1 MRKLLPKSLLGQL
14 LLLVALALFAAQAI
28 NFAMLVR
35 AGERLRFAEAAGPV
49 IERTIRTAE
58 SLSVGEPLPAR
69 HGRRHRRGGGRM
81 SVGPQSAVSEN
92 GLPRVTEYEQRLASL
107 LETSGIYAR
116 RVEVGRADIAQLR
129 NVRGHS
135 RPVAEGRFRNRRPP
149 QVFRV
154 SVQLEDGRWL
164 NSWMRVTAGGIGALV
179 SIVAQTVILYGVL
192 MLVLFL
198 FVRRVSR
205 PLRSLTSAV
214 GDFADAESGKPLP
227 VEGPRDIASLIG
239 AFNAMRVRIAGML
252 GEKDHM
258 LGAIGHDLRTPLAAL
273 RIHAENVPDE
283 SERARMVETIS
294 GMTETLDD
302 ILSLARLGRPNARQE
317 KLDLTALVDSAIEDF
332 RVVGAA
338 VQFED
343 SARLIVNGRS
353 NLLKRAIRNLIDN
366 ALRYGETAS
375 VRVRQVGQQAVVE
388 IDDNGPGIDPAALET
403 VFEPFARLDE
413 SRNREQGGSGLGLAL
428 ARAIVREHGG
438 ELTLENRAGGGLR
451 ARLSLLL
458 PGA

>member
-1 MRKLLPKSLLGQL
+1 MKKLLPKSLFGQL
-14 LLLVALALFAAQAI
+14 MLLVALALFAAQAI

-49 IERTIRTAE
+49 VERTIMAAE
-58 SLSVGEPLPAR
+58 RLAAGDPLRAR
-69 HGRRHRRGGGRM
+69 HGRGHRRGGGRM
-81 SVGPQSAVSEN
+81 SVGAQSAVSAD
-92 GLPRVTEYEQRLASL
+92 GFPRVAEYELRLATI
-107 LETSGIYAR
+107 LETSGIHVQ

-129 NVRGHS
+129 SARGRG
-135 RPVAEGRFRNRRPP
+135 RPMVERRFDNRRPP

-164 NSWMRVTAGGIGALV
+164 NSWMRVRPGGIGALA

-214 GDFADAESGKPLP
+214 VDFTDADADEPVA
-227 VEGPRDIASLIG
+227 VEGPRDVASLIA
-239 AFNAMRVRIAGML
+239 AFNAMRVRIARML

-283 SERARMVETIS
+283 AERARMVETIS

-302 ILSLARLGRPNARQE
+302 ILSLARLGRPNAQSE

-332 RVVGAA
+332 RVIGAA
-338 VQFED
+338 VEFED

-375 VRVRQVGQQAVVE
+375 VRVRKAGQQAVVE
-388 IDDNGPGIDPAALET
+388 IDDNGPGIDPAALEA

-438 ELTLENRAGGGLR
+438 ELTLENLPDGGLR
-451 ARLSLLL
+451 ASLSLSL
-458 PGA
+458 PEG